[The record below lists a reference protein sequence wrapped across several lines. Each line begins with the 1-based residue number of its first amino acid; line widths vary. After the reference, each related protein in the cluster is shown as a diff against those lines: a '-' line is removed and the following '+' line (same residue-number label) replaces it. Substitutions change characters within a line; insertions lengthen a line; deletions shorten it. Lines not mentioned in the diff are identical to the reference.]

1 MKKLLLAAL
10 TLGVAVQVLATAAV
24 DISPQASSFLTQN
37 KLPKP
42 DPISDPQV
50 KGLNWMFSP
59 GCAAGNHTV
68 GGVAIKCSGDKT
80 ADMRLY
86 IGTVNTTN
94 FYYCTAVAQPNDPF
108 CSAYQ

>member
-1 MKKLLLAAL
+1 MKTLLLAAL
-10 TLGVAVQVLATAAV
+10 TLGIAAQVLATGAI
-24 DISPQASSFLTQN
+24 DISPQTSDFLTSI
-37 KLPKP
+37 KLVAP
-42 DPISDPQV
+42 DPVSDAQK

-68 GGVAIKCSGDKT
+68 GGVSIKCGGDKT

-94 FYYCTAVAQPNDPF
+94 FYYCTAVAKPDDPF
-108 CSAYQ
+108 CAAYQ